1 MFFKDQRKDAARHLM
16 AAFNAHDHL
25 ALANCLTANCI
36 FIDSAGGRI
45 EGRSG
50 CVEATRLF
58 MTLEPEFHIEV
69 DSYSVVGDEVLMQ
82 GETTARDPLIAKDRY
97 WRGSTNLAM
106 NWPAGSPNSRPI
118 AMANRGSSPGYWAKA
133 PTICRKRRL

>member
-1 MFFKDQRKDAARHLM
+1 MFFKDQRKDAARQLM

-25 ALANCLTANCI
+25 ALATCLTADCI

-58 MTLEPEFHIEV
+58 MKLEPEFHVEV

-82 GETTARDPLIAKDRY
+82 GETTARDPLVAKDRL
-97 WRGSTNLAM
+97 WRAKVEDGRISEFQTYCDGEPRQLA
-106 NWPAGSPNSRPI
+106 
-118 AMANRGSSPGYWAKA
+118 
-133 PTICRKRRL
+133 RLLGQGADLM